1 MTRTDSKLNN
11 LKYEILSGND
21 PVRIIDEA
29 PWEIFHKDVINFLS
43 ELSKRLLNKKK
54 QINFTNY
61 AGFGF
66 WARKANLI
74 HLKNIRSDLYLR
86 VGRGLSLH
94 IAPSNISANALY
106 TFAFGLLS
114 GSPSIIRLSKKNIDE
129 LSEILEMINFIF
141 KKDCFVEL
149 SKKFSFITYEHET
162 NLNNYFSSLTASRVI
177 WGGDET
183 IKIFKSLN
191 TNPDCI
197 DMVFPNKLSS
207 SIISSGWLIN
217 AIKSDVKNQAELFA
231 RDIGLFSQMACS
243 SPNSLI
249 LLKDNNLPYK
259 EALLNFLEDCDSA
272 LDKKV
277 WLSDNHSLS
286 NFKSSVDICMEL
298 SSSKCIYKGRNL
310 SVFFIEKNNSI
321 NSEDLKLKDSCLF
334 LYEVN
339 SLSEVSSL
347 LAKNNQTI
355 VCIGLKKNMKD
366 KLTKKVILKGTNRL
380 VNAGNALNMNIYW
393 DGYDVI
399 GFLSKIITFS

>member
-11 LKYEILSGND
+11 LKYEILCGND
-21 PVRIIDEA
+21 PIRIIDEA

-149 SKKFSFITYEHET
+149 SKKFSFITYDHET

-197 DMVFPNKLSS
+197 DMLFPNKLSS
-207 SIISSGWLIN
+207 SIISAGWLIN
-217 AIKSDVKNQAELFA
+217 SIKSDVKNQAELFA

-243 SPNSLI
+243 SPTSLI

-339 SLSEVSSL
+339 SLSEVPSL

-366 KLTKKVILKGTNRL
+366 ELTKKVILKGTNRL

>member
-11 LKYEILSGND
+11 LKYEILCGND
-21 PVRIIDEA
+21 PIRIIDEA

-43 ELSKRLLNKKK
+43 ELSKRLLNQKK

-197 DMVFPNKLSS
+197 DMLFPNKLSS
-207 SIISSGWLIN
+207 SIISAGWLIN
-217 AIKSDVKNQAELFA
+217 SIKSDVKNQAELFA

-243 SPNSLI
+243 SPTSLI

-321 NSEDLKLKDSCLF
+321 NIEDLKLKDSCLF

-339 SLSEVSSL
+339 SLSEVPSL

-366 KLTKKVILKGTNRL
+366 ELTKKVILKGTNRL